1 MIEDDN
7 LHNTLAP
14 IALFVYNRADHTEKT
29 LTALR
34 RNELAPRTTLIIF
47 SDGPKSAADTQA
59 VEAVRDV
66 IRKIDGFKVVRLEE
80 SENNLGLATSIIEG
94 VTRVVNEFGR
104 VIVIEDDLVTHP
116 ATLDYFNTAL
126 DFYASSPGVFS
137 ISGYNHP
144 SSLMV
149 IPPDYKYDVYAIPR
163 MQCWGWA
170 TWKEKWA
177 FADFSV
183 PDFQEFMDSQI
194 DQKAYKHLIGS
205 DSLQTLQACMRGD
218 KDVWA
223 CRWVYTHFRHNAVC
237 ICPTK
242 SLINNIGLDGSGSN
256 CGVTNSF
263 EQDVLSERSN
273 EWNFP
278 KHVFVDQEIF
288 DSFMMV
294 MDTSRNTNLHLP
306 PRVEIGTND
315 SMNENSDSVPHKH
328 SLFERIRYWAFRPR
342 QLLERI
348 QERYVNSKNVEIEPA
363 EADSFITEP
372 TTPLIRIGSDY
383 GGWHVPAN
391 GLGPQHFVVSAG
403 AGEDISFDIELAT
416 RFGCQILILDPTP
429 RAVTHYEMVRDGI
442 CNQKAVAINNSKT
455 NFYHATE
462 ADIETIRFKPL
473 GLWHRVETLSFFAPA
488 NPAHVSH
495 SIGNLHESQQG
506 FEAECVSLSE
516 VVTMEKRTNI
526 DVLKLDIEGAE
537 FAVLEH
543 MLTTDIRPN
552 FILVEFHAG
561 KDENELVNRT
571 RTNALI
577 NRLAEEGY
585 RLVQNTGW
593 DYVLERQ
600 LS

>member
-1 MIEDDN
+1 MIENDYS
-7 LHNTLAP
+7 HNTLAP
-14 IALFVYNRADHTEKT
+14 VALFVYNRADHTERT
-29 LTALR
+29 LAALCQ
-34 RNELAPRTTLIIF
+34 NELAHQTTLVIF
-47 SDGPKSAADTQA
+47 SDGPKSSSDIKA

-66 IRKIDGFKVVRLEE
+66 IRKVDGFKVVRLEE
-80 SENNLGLATSIIEG
+80 SEHNLGLATSIIEG
-94 VTRVVNEFGR
+94 VTQVVNEFGR

-116 ATLDYFNTAL
+116 ATLSYFNDAL
-126 DFYASSPGVFS
+126 DFYASSPSVFS
-137 ISGYNHP
+137 ISAYNHP
-144 SSLMV
+144 GSLMA
-149 IPPDYKYDVYAIPR
+149 IPPDYEFDVYAIPR

-170 TWKEKWA
+170 TWKTKWA

-183 PDFQEFMDSQI
+183 PDFQEFMASPAEL
-194 DQKAYKHLIGS
+194 KAYKHSIGS
-205 DSLQTLQACMRGD
+205 DSLQTLRSCMRGD

-256 CGVTNSF
+256 CGVTTSF
-263 EQDVLSERSN
+263 QQDVLTERN
-273 EWNFP
+273 NQWNFP

-288 DSFMMV
+288 DSFMAV
-294 MDTSRNTNLHLP
+294 MDPGRNTKLP
-306 PRVEIGTND
+306 SPPHADIGTTD
-315 SMNENSDSVPHKH
+315 LMNENSNSVTQKH

-342 QLLERI
+342 QLLERVK
-348 QERYVNSKNVEIEPA
+348 ERYVNSGTVEIESK
-363 EADSFITEP
+363 EAGSFIAEP
-372 TTPLIRIGSDY
+372 TTPLIRLGSDY

-403 AGEDISFDIELAT
+403 AGEDISFDLELAS

-429 RAVTHYEMVRDGI
+429 RAVTHYELVRDGI
-442 CNQKAVAINNSKT
+442 HEQKSVAINNSKT
-455 NFYHATE
+455 DFYNATQ
-462 ADIETIRFKPL
+462 ADLENIRFKPL
-473 GLWHRVETLSFFAPA
+473 GLWDRVETLSFFAPA

-506 FEAECVSLSE
+506 FQAECVSLSE
-516 VVTMEKRTNI
+516 IMSMEQRANI

-577 NRLAEEGY
+577 GRLATEGY
-585 RLVQNTGW
+585 RLVQNAGW